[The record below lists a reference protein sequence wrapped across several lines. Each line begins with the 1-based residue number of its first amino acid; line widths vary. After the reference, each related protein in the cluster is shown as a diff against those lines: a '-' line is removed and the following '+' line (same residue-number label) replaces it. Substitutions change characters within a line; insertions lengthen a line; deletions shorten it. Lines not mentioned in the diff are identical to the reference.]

1 VTFKYGYSTYALK
14 MVDPFEAVQK
24 IKDTGYD
31 ALEICVRDGYPTA
44 PSVFG
49 IDKQRKLAALSQK
62 LGFPSPILFGAINV
76 CAPEAEREAMMAD
89 AVSKFRLARE
99 LHYDDTPILV
109 TTTAGHIAGS
119 WEEVRGEI
127 RDGFLRLADVAE
139 EHDVI
144 IAIEAHAG
152 TVFELPE
159 KAAWVMQQTQH
170 PNLKLDLDVSHFY
183 VEGADVVESVNLCA
197 ADSVMVHIK
206 DGEKVDGVHR
216 FSLTGA
222 GNIDIEAF
230 MRALKSN
237 KIDHMPIF
245 VEVSVHQ
252 SEAPDYDPWGA
263 AKFSYDALVK
273 ADKAIG

>member
-1 VTFKYGYSTYALK
+1 MTFTYGYSTYALK

-24 IKDTGYD
+24 IRDTGYE

-44 PSVFG
+44 PGVFG
-49 IDKQRKLAALSQK
+49 VDQQRKLAAASQK

-76 CAPEAEREAMMAD
+76 CAPESGREAAMKD
-89 AVSKFRLARE
+89 AIAKFRFARE
-99 LHYDDTPILV
+99 LHYDDTPTLI
-109 TTTAGHIAGS
+109 TTTAGHDIVG
-119 WEEVRGEI
+119 WDPGKEDVR
-127 RDGFLRLADVAE
+127 DAFLRLADVAA

-159 KAAWVMQQTQH
+159 KAVWMMEQTRH

-183 VEGADVVESVNLCA
+183 VEGSDVVHSVDICA
-197 ADSVMVHIK
+197 TYAAMVHIK

-216 FSLTGA
+216 FSLTGS
-222 GNIDIEAF
+222 GNIDIEGF
-230 MRALKSN
+230 MRAMKRN
-237 KIDHMPIF
+237 GIDHLPIN

-252 SEAPDYDPWGA
+252 SQEPDYDPWWA

-273 ADKAIG
+273 VAKVVG